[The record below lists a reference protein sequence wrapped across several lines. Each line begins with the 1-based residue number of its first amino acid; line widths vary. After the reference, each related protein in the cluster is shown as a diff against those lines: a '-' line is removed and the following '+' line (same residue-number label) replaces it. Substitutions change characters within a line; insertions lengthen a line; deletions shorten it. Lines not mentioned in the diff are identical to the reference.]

1 MEVTLPAARLGWVA
15 GLLLRLGP
23 DAEVLAPPEAVAA
36 VADLARDT
44 LARYR

>member
-1 MEVTLPAARLGWVA
+1 VTLPAARLGWVA

-23 DAEVLAPPEAVAA
+23 DAEVLSPPEAVAA
-36 VADLARDT
+36 VSDLARDT

>member
-1 MEVTLPAARLGWVA
+1 LPAARLGWVA

-23 DAEVLAPPEAVAA
+23 DAEVLSPPEVVAA